1 MDPFVI
7 RVIVSFVVGG
17 ALIALFSLIAEK
29 YPRVGGVIIALP
41 STLVV
46 SFVFIG
52 LTQSATAASHAAIAT
67 LANLGP
73 ATLCLAGLIR
83 VQKGGRPISDI
94 LFGLT
99 AGIIIWL
106 VPAVVLVRIGVP
118 NVMIAVMVFTLF
130 LFPAAY
136 FLRQKT
142 DVKAPPVGRYSFAHK
157 LTRACVGGALI
168 ALSVWLAKTAGSTV
182 GGVIASFP
190 VVITTTILFIRSQR
204 PVESIRIIGK
214 RLPDGM
220 ALLAGFT
227 VLVIYSYPAFGVGW
241 GTVFSLAITVLLS
254 FLRILIVQRS

>member
-1 MDPFVI
+1 
-7 RVIVSFVVGG
+7 
-17 ALIALFSLIAEK
+17 
-29 YPRVGGVIIALP
+29 
-41 STLVV
+41 
-46 SFVFIG
+46 
-52 LTQSATAASHAAIAT
+52 LTQSAAAASHAAIAT

-83 VQKGGRPISDI
+83 VQKGRHPIPDI
-94 LFGLT
+94 LLGLI
-99 AGIIIWL
+99 AGVIIWL

-118 NVMIAVMVFTLF
+118 NVMIAVVVFALF
-130 LFPAAY
+130 LLPASH

-142 DVKAPPVGRYSFAHK
+142 DVKAPPVGHYSLAHK

-168 ALSVWLAKTAGSTV
+168 ALSVWLAKTAGGTV

-204 PVESIRIIGK
+204 PVESIRLIGK

-227 VLVIYSYPAFGVGW
+227 VLVIYSYPIFGVG
-241 GTVFSLAITVLLS
+241 
-254 FLRILIVQRS
+254 